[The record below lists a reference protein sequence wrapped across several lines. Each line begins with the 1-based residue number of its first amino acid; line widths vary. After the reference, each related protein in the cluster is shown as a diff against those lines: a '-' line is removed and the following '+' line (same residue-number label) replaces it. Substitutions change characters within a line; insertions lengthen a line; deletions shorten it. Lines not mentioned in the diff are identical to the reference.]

1 MAEYDYIAENLR
13 TVRENIEKASRR
25 AGRSGV
31 RLVAVTKS
39 ATDDEVRALL
49 RLGVEAI
56 GENRAQLFNRRAD
69 LVAECGCDTEVHLI
83 GSLQTNKVR
92 SVIDR
97 AACIQSVDR
106 LSLATEI
113 EKQAAKR
120 NTTVRVL
127 LEVNS
132 GREEAKGG
140 IMPEELFAF
149 HAAVAELPHIEI
161 AGLMT
166 MAPHSTDPE
175 DYRPYF
181 RETYTAFA
189 RIRDGGGFIKDPI
202 LSMGMSESYE
212 VAVEEGATMVRVGS
226 SLFRK

>member
-1 MAEYDYIAENLR
+1 MAEYDYIAENLQ
-13 TVRENIEKASRR
+13 TVRANIEAVSRR

-31 RLVAVTKS
+31 KLVAVTKG

-49 RLGVEAI
+49 GLGVDAI

-69 LVAECGCDTEVHLI
+69 IVGESGLSVETHLI

-92 SVIDR
+92 AVIDR
-97 AACIQSVDR
+97 ATLIQSVDR
-106 LSLATEI
+106 LSLAEEI
-113 EKQAAKR
+113 ERQASKR
-120 NTTVRVL
+120 NMTVRVL

-140 IMPEELFAF
+140 VMPEDVFAF
-149 HAAVAELPHIEI
+149 HAAVSAMPHIAV

-166 MAPHSTDPE
+166 MAPHSEDPE

-181 RETYTAFA
+181 RETYAAFA
-189 RIRDGGGFIKDPI
+189 KIRDAGGFVGEPI

-212 VAVEEGATMVRVGS
+212 VAIEEGATMVRVGT